1 MKTNDNI
8 GVLFDTSFFIRLVNE
23 DDPLFDNAFDYFEK
37 FSQINFSCKISSI
50 ALAEYLVKGKMD
62 DLPDNLSI
70 VAFNRK
76 HAVTAGDFMR
86 TVLTEK
92 QNRGAKF
99 PMRTIV
105 PNDTKMFAQAH
116 SESDI
121 KYFVSADSEAK
132 KVYDMLPEHNFEF
145 IDINISCKEFFKN

>member
-1 MKTNDNI
+1 MRNNK
-8 GVLFDTSFFIRLVNE
+8 GVLFDTSFFIRYSNKN
-23 DDPLFDNAFDYFEK
+23 DQLFNNAKEYLKFFLQNGWICK
-37 FSQINFSCKISSI
+37 FSTI
-50 ALAEYLVKGKMD
+50 AVAEYTVKGKLEELPLKVL
-62 DLPDNLSI
+62 DLLY
-70 VAFNRK
+70 FTTQ
-76 HAVTAGDFMR
+76 HAVTAGYLQNG
-86 TVLTEK
+86 VLTEK
-92 QNRGAKF
+92 QSRGAKF

-132 KVYDMLPEHNFEF
+132 KVYDMLPEHNFES

>member
-76 HAVTAGDFMR
+76 HAVTAGDFYADGF
-86 TVLTEK
+86 
-92 QNRGAKF
+92 NRK
-99 PMRTIV
+99 
-105 PNDTKMFAQAH
+105 TKPRCKV
-116 SESDI
+116 SDA
-121 KYFVSADSEAK
+121 YNS
-132 KVYDMLPEHNFEF
+132 P
-145 IDINISCKEFFKN
+145 